1 MKNLL
6 LCFLLS
12 ASLIA
17 CTGNTEKKKEENVTI
32 TSDNIKPDLV
42 SIKAEIQALETFYD
56 SASNAGDFK
65 TLMTIYS
72 DDVIGLGNNKMRT
85 QGKANVQKEMESS
98 FEAGKI
104 SHSKTTEVFGDG
116 DIITEIGEFSNTDI
130 KGKISTGKY
139 MCVWEKQNG
148 KYLIIA
154 EIMNLDV
161 KPN

>member
-6 LCFLLS
+6 LCFLVS

-17 CTGNTEKKKEENVTI
+17 CTNQETKTEENVTI
-32 TSDNIKPDLV
+32 ASDNVKPDLV
-42 SIKAEIQALETFYD
+42 STKAEIQALETFYD

-116 DIITEIGEFSNTDI
+116 DVITEIGEFSNTDI
-130 KGKISTGKY
+130 KGKTSTGKY
-139 MCVWEKQNG
+139 ICVWKKQNE

>member
-6 LCFLLS
+6 LCFLVS
-12 ASLIA
+12 ASINA
-17 CTGNTEKKKEENVTI
+17 CTNQETKTEENATI
-32 TSDNIKPDLV
+32 ASDNVKPDLV

-56 SASNAGDFK
+56 SSTNAGDFN

-72 DDVIGLGNNKMRT
+72 DDVIELRNNNMRI
-85 QGKANVQKEMESS
+85 QGKANVQKAMESS
-98 FEAGKI
+98 FVQGQI
-104 SHSKTTEVFGDG
+104 VHSKTTEVFGDG

-130 KGKISTGKY
+130 KGKTSTGKY
-139 MCVWEKQNG
+139 ISVWEKQNG

>member
-1 MKNLL
+1 MKKLI
-6 LCFLLS
+6 LCFLVS

-17 CTGNTEKKKEENVTI
+17 CTNQETKTVENATMASNNV
-32 TSDNIKPDLV
+32 KPDLV
-42 SIKAEIQALETFYD
+42 SIKAEIQALETFWD

-65 TLMTIYS
+65 ALMTIYS
-72 DDVIGLGNNKMRT
+72 DDVIELSNYKTRT
-85 QGKANVQKEMESS
+85 QGKVNAQKAMELS
-98 FEAGKI
+98 FEPGKI
-104 SHSKTTEVFGDG
+104 GHSKTTEVFGDG

>member
-1 MKNLL
+1 MKKLL
-6 LCFLLS
+6 LCILVS
-12 ASLIA
+12 ASLVA
-17 CTGNTEKKKEENVTI
+17 CTNQETKTEENVTMA
-32 TSDNIKPDLV
+32 SDNVKPDLV
-42 SIKAEIQALETFYD
+42 SIKAEIQALEIFYD

-65 TLMTIYS
+65 TLMTIFS
-72 DDVIGLGNNKMRT
+72 DDVIVLIYNKMRT
-85 QGKANVQKEMESS
+85 QGKANAQKSKESS
-98 FEAGKI
+98 FVKGEIG
-104 SHSKTTEVFGDG
+104 HSKTTEVFGDG

-148 KYLIIA
+148 KYLITA

>member
-6 LCFLLS
+6 LCFLVS

-17 CTGNTEKKKEENVTI
+17 CTNQERKTEENITI
-32 TSDNIKPDLV
+32 ASENDKPDLV
-42 SIKAEIQALETFYD
+42 LIKAEIQALETFYD

-72 DDVIGLGNNKMRT
+72 DNVIELGNNKMRT

-98 FEAGKI
+98 FVPGKI
-104 SHSKTTEVFGDG
+104 MLSTTTEVFGDG
-116 DIITEIGEFSNTDI
+116 DIITEIGEGTGTDS
-130 KGKISTGKY
+130 KGKTTKSKY
-139 MCVWEKQNG
+139 ICVWEKQNG

-154 EIMNLDV
+154 EIINSDV

>member
-6 LCFLLS
+6 LCFLVS

-17 CTGNTEKKKEENVTI
+17 CTNQETKTEENVTI
-32 TSDNIKPDLV
+32 ASDNVKPDLV

-116 DIITEIGEFSNTDI
+116 DVITEIGEFSNTDI
-130 KGKISTGKY
+130 KGKTSTGKY
-139 MCVWEKQNG
+139 ICVWKKQNE